1 MIVHLEFLS
10 TWNDI
15 VLSYIKAELF
25 NNELIIKNKPRQLVS
40 FDWAMKRLLRQKAN
54 YVVLEGFLSE
64 LLREDISIVSFE
76 DSETNKL
83 DEADKYN
90 RVDLLVKDSKEHLML
105 VEVQYDSDGLFSTY
119 ALRNLKINNRLP
131 QCRRPLR

>member
-1 MIVHLEFLS
+1 M
-10 TWNDI
+10 
-15 VLSYIKAELF
+15 
-25 NNELIIKNKPRQLVS
+25 KNKPRQLVS

-90 RVDLLVKDSKEHLML
+90 RVDLLVERVAWIGSFHGL
-105 VEVQYDSDGLFSTY
+105 VGGKV
-119 ALRNLKINNRLP
+119 RK
-131 QCRRPLR
+131 